1 MRIMLCL
8 KQVIDVRVSLTLDR
22 RTNTVTAPGTTPI
35 INRADLCAL
44 EAVMGLKEKIPSAK
58 VTALSIGPA
67 NVDKVL
73 RYCLAR
79 GVNDAWR
86 IWDKDIPIG
95 DSYVISQIISQ
106 VARISQCSLLLCG
119 MMSEDSRSAIVPAL
133 VAEKMSWPWVNRV
146 VSIQLLE
153 DAAGITVLQRGE
165 KGGRLEIFCNLPTL
179 LAFYPALSGHQY
191 ISLRRLR
198 LAENKPIEI
207 YNLNKLGLQPQ
218 ELIDSQSPVKVVKV
232 RQPKPR
238 TKRTAIA
245 SQQLSGEELMWQ
257 MISGASGKKD
267 DENLLRGEPEKL
279 AERILNFLTEKGIYH
294 PSKGSHKESNKGDS
308 EKK

>member
-1 MRIMLCL
+1 MRIMVCV
-8 KQVIDVRVSLTLDR
+8 KQVIDVRTPLTVDR
-22 RTNTVTAPGTTPI
+22 RTSAVFAPGTIPI

-44 EAVMGLKEKIPSAK
+44 EAAMGLKESTPSAE
-58 VTALSIGPA
+58 VIALSIGPA

-86 IWDKDIPIG
+86 IWDEGIPIG

-119 MMSEDSRSAIVPAL
+119 MMSEDSCSTVVPAL
-133 VAEKMSWPWVNRV
+133 VAQKMSWPWVSRV

-153 DAAGITVLQRGE
+153 DATGITLLQRGE

-207 YNLNKLGLQPQ
+207 YNLSKLGLQPQ

-238 TKRTAIA
+238 TRRTAIA

>member
-1 MRIMLCL
+1 MRIILCV
-8 KQVIDVRVSLTLDR
+8 KQVIDIRGSLTLDR
-22 RTNTVTAPGTTPI
+22 RTKTVTAPGATPI

-44 EAVMGLKEKIPSAK
+44 EAAMNLKEKTPSAE
-58 VTALSIGPA
+58 VIALSIGPA

-79 GVNDAWR
+79 GVNNAWR
-86 IWDKDIPIG
+86 IWDEGIPIG

-119 MMSEDSRSAIVPAL
+119 MMSEDSCSAIVPAL

-153 DAAGITVLQRGE
+153 DATGITVLQRGE

-198 LAENKPIEI
+198 LVENKPIEI
-207 YNLNKLGLQPQ
+207 YNLNKLGLQPE

-279 AERILNFLTEKGIYH
+279 AERILDFLTEKGICH

-308 EKK
+308 KKK

>member
-1 MRIMLCL
+1 MFLASLRNDERGFPFSHRPSPRCGKNELAMGESCRQHSI
-8 KQVIDVRVSLTLDR
+8 VRGCCR
-22 RTNTVTAPGTTPI
+22 NY
-35 INRADLCAL
+35 CA
-44 EAVMGLKEKIPSAK
+44 
-58 VTALSIGPA
+58 
-67 NVDKVL
+67 
-73 RYCLAR
+73 
-79 GVNDAWR
+79 
-86 IWDKDIPIG
+86 
-95 DSYVISQIISQ
+95 
-106 VARISQCSLLLCG
+106 
-119 MMSEDSRSAIVPAL
+119 
-133 VAEKMSWPWVNRV
+133 AE
-146 VSIQLLE
+146 
-153 DAAGITVLQRGE
+153 RGE
-165 KGGRLEIFCNLPTL
+165 GGRLEIFCNLPTL

>member
-1 MRIMLCL
+1 MRIMVCV
-8 KQVIDVRVSLTLDR
+8 KQVIDVRTPLTVDR
-22 RTNTVTAPGTTPI
+22 RTSAVFAPGTIPI

-44 EAVMGLKEKIPSAK
+44 EAAMGLKESTPSAE
-58 VTALSIGPA
+58 VIALSIGPA

-86 IWDKDIPIG
+86 IWEEGIPISDPYAIG
-95 DSYVISQIISQ
+95 ELISQT
-106 VARISQCSLLLCG
+106 VRISNCSLLLCG
-119 MMSEDSRSAIVPAL
+119 MVSEDSCSAIVPIL
-133 VAEKMSWPWVNRV
+133 VAQKMSWPWVNRV

-153 DAAGITVLQRGE
+153 DATGITVLQRGE

-191 ISLRRLR
+191 ISSRRLR
-198 LAENKPIEI
+198 WAENKPIEI
-207 YNLNKLGLQPQ
+207 YDLNKLGLQSQ
-218 ELIDSQSPVKVVKV
+218 ELIDSQSPVKAVKV

-257 MISGASGKKD
+257 MISGTSGRKD
-267 DENLLRGEPEKL
+267 DDNLVRGEPEKL
-279 AERILNFLTEKGIYH
+279 AERILNFLTEKGIFH
-294 PSKGSHKESNKGDS
+294 STKASHKESNKGDS
-308 EKK
+308 KEK

>member
-1 MRIMLCL
+1 MRIMLCV
-8 KQVIDVRVSLTLDR
+8 KQVIDVRTSLTVDR
-22 RTNTVTAPGTTPI
+22 RTNTVTAPDTIPV

-44 EAVMGLKEKIPSAK
+44 EAAMSLKEKTPSAQ
-58 VTALSIGPA
+58 VIALSIGPA

-86 IWDKDIPIG
+86 IWDEGIPIG

-119 MMSEDSRSAIVPAL
+119 MVSEDSCSAIVPVL

-153 DAAGITVLQRGE
+153 DATGITVLQRGE

-191 ISLRRLR
+191 ISSRRLR
-198 LAENKPIEI
+198 WAENKPIEI
-207 YNLNKLGLQPQ
+207 YDLNKLGLQPQ
-218 ELIDSQSPVKVVKV
+218 ELIDSQFPVKVVKV

-267 DENLLRGEPEKL
+267 DENLLRGEPAKL

>member
-1 MRIMLCL
+1 MRILLCV
-8 KQVIDVRVSLTLDR
+8 KQVLDVRTSLTVDR
-22 RTNTVTAPGTTPI
+22 RTNTVTAPGATPI

-44 EAVMGLKEKIPSAK
+44 EAAMSLKERTPSAE
-58 VTALSIGPA
+58 VIALSIGPA

-79 GVNDAWR
+79 GVDSAWR
-86 IWDKDIPIG
+86 IWDEGISIG
-95 DSYVISQIISQ
+95 DPYLISQIIAQ
-106 VARISQCSLLLCG
+106 VVQGSQCSLLLCG
-119 MMSEDSRSAIVPAL
+119 MVSEDSCSAVIPAF
-133 VAEKMSWPWVNRV
+133 VAQKLNWPWVNRV
-146 VSIQLLE
+146 VSIKWVE
-153 DAAGITVLQRGE
+153 DSTGITTLQRGE
-165 KGGRLEIFCNLPTL
+165 KGSRLEIFCNLPAV
-179 LAFYPALSGHQY
+179 LAFYPALSAHQY

-198 LAENKPIEI
+198 LANGRMIQI
-207 YNLNKLGLQPQ
+207 CNVQQFGLQSQ
-218 ELIDSQSPVKVVKV
+218 ELNGSQSPVRVVKV

-238 TKRTAIA
+238 TKRTAMA

-257 MISGASGKKD
+257 MISGPSGKKD

-308 EKK
+308 KKK

>member
-1 MRIMLCL
+1 M
-8 KQVIDVRVSLTLDR
+8 
-22 RTNTVTAPGTTPI
+22 
-35 INRADLCAL
+35 
-44 EAVMGLKEKIPSAK
+44 
-58 VTALSIGPA
+58 
-67 NVDKVL
+67 
-73 RYCLAR
+73 
-79 GVNDAWR
+79 
-86 IWDKDIPIG
+86 G

-119 MMSEDSRSAIVPAL
+119 MMSEDSCSAIVPAL

-146 VSIQLLE
+146 VGIQWLE
-153 DAAGITVLQRGE
+153 EATGITVLQRGE

-179 LAFYPALSGHQY
+179 LAFYPALSGHRY

-198 LAENKPIEI
+198 LAEKNKSIEI
-207 YNLNKLGLQPQ
+207 FNLDKLGLQPQ
-218 ELIDSQSPVKVVKV
+218 ELFESQSPVRVVKV

-257 MISGASGKKD
+257 MISGASGKKG

-279 AERILNFLTEKGIYH
+279 AEGILNFLTEKGFYH
-294 PSKGSHKESNKGDS
+294 SSKVSHKDSNKGDS
-308 EKK
+308 KKN

>member
-1 MRIMLCL
+1 MRIVLCV
-8 KQVIDVRVSLTLDR
+8 KQIIDVRAPLIVEK
-22 RTNTVTAPGTTPI
+22 RTFAVTVPGTLPI
-35 INRADLCAL
+35 INRSDLCAL

-58 VTALSIGPA
+58 VTALSIGPP

-73 RYCLAR
+73 QYCLAR
-79 GVNDAWR
+79 GVNEAWR
-86 IWDKDIPIG
+86 IWDEGIPIG
-95 DSYVISQIISQ
+95 DPYVVSQIISQ

-119 MMSEDSRSAIVPAL
+119 MMSEDSCSAIVPAL
-133 VAEKMSWPWVNRV
+133 VAEKLSWPWVNRV
-146 VSIQLLE
+146 VRIQLLE

-165 KGGRLEIFCNLPTL
+165 RGGRLEIFCNLPTL

-198 LAENKPIEI
+198 LAEKKRIEI

-218 ELIDSQSPVKVVKV
+218 ELMESQFPVKVVKV

-238 TKRTAIA
+238 TKRTAMA
-245 SQQLSGEELMWQ
+245 SLQLSGEELMWQ

-267 DENLLRGEPEKL
+267 DENLLRGDPEKL
-279 AERILNFLTEKGIYH
+279 AERILSFLTEKGIFH
-294 PSKGSHKESNKGDS
+294 PSKESHKESDKGDS
-308 EKK
+308 KKK

>member
-1 MRIMLCL
+1 MRVILCV
-8 KQVIDVRVSLTLDR
+8 KQVVDVRGSLTLDR
-22 RTNTVTAPGTTPI
+22 RTKTVTAPGATPI

-44 EAVMGLKEKIPSAK
+44 EAAMNLKEKTPSAE
-58 VTALSIGPA
+58 VIALSIGPA

-79 GVNDAWR
+79 GVNNAWR
-86 IWDKDIPIG
+86 VWDEGIPIG
-95 DSYVISQIISQ
+95 DSYVISQIICQ
-106 VARISQCSLLLCG
+106 VAQISQCSLLLCG
-119 MMSEDSRSAIVPAL
+119 MVSEDSCSAIVPAL
-133 VAEKMSWPWVNRV
+133 VAERMSWPWVNRV
-146 VSIQLLE
+146 VSMQLLE
-153 DAAGITVLQRGE
+153 DATGITVLQRGE
-165 KGGRLEIFCNLPTL
+165 KGSRLEIFCKLPTL

-198 LAENKPIEI
+198 LAEDKQIEI
-207 YNLNKLGLQPQ
+207 YNLKKLDLQPQ
-218 ELIDSQSPVKVVKV
+218 ELTDRQSPLKVVKV

-267 DENLLRGEPEKL
+267 DENVFRGEPEGL
-279 AERILNFLTEKGIYH
+279 AERILNFLMEKGIYH
-294 PSKGSHKESNKGDS
+294 PSKGSHKESNKVDS
-308 EKK
+308 EKR

>member
-1 MRIMLCL
+1 MRIMLCV
-8 KQVIDVRVSLTLDR
+8 KQVIDVRAPLTVDR
-22 RTNTVTAPGTTPI
+22 RTSAVTAPGTIPI

-44 EAVMGLKEKIPSAK
+44 EAAIGLKESTPSVE

-79 GVNDAWR
+79 GVNVAWR
-86 IWDKDIPIG
+86 IWDEGIPIG
-95 DSYVISQIISQ
+95 DPYIIGEIISQ
-106 VARISQCSLLLCG
+106 AVRISQCSLLLCG
-119 MMSEDSRSAIVPAL
+119 MMGEDSCSAIVPAL

-146 VSIQLLE
+146 VSIKLLE
-153 DAAGITVLQRGE
+153 DATGITVLQRGE
-165 KGGRLEIFCNLPTL
+165 KGGRLEIFCNLPTI

-207 YNLNKLGLQPQ
+207 CNLNELGLQPH
-218 ELIDSQSPVKVVKV
+218 ELIDRQSPVKVVKV

-257 MISGASGKKD
+257 MISGTSGKKD

-279 AERILNFLTEKGIYH
+279 ADRILNFLTEKGIYH
-294 PSKGSHKESNKGDS
+294 PSKASHKESNKDDS
-308 EKK
+308 KKR